1 MHRDTVTACFAVDLF
16 VARIEVVAGNGR
28 CKSFRPRGVRAP
40 AASRKTLRPFTAFE
54 RARAAIDLRLRPG
67 NEGGQAI
74 DAAGVCNDRLGLWLR
89 LVLWLRAMFAF
100 TLALAV
106 FARLLLFALKWLSFA
121 LAAFAQAAFTDVR
134 LRLHRDETGLLPEV
148 RKTVTLVVAVITA
161 DHIVGAGLQLRLV
174 LAELLLGRRDQ
185 AEVML
190 GVLVVV
196 LGGNGVA
203 GRPRIARELNVFL
216 GHMRGGTANLD
227 VRSVGLENTG
237 HRVLA
242 APVIV
247 TIIVVVIIVVPVA
260 HTLVVLTV
268 SHVLPLFQP
277 RVKSVGLM
285 V

>member
-1 MHRDTVTACFAVDLF
+1 MPAVGLF

-28 CKSFRPRGVRAP
+28 RKSFRPRGVRAP
-40 AASRKTLRPFTAFE
+40 AASRKTLSPFTAFE

-67 NEGGQAI
+67 NERGQAI

-89 LVLWLRAMFAF
+89 LVLRLRAMF
-100 TLALAV
+100 ALAV
-106 FARLLLFALKWLSFA
+106 FARLLLFALEWLAFA
-121 LAAFAQAAFTDVR
+121 LTAFALAFTDVG

-148 RKTVTLVVAVITA
+148 RKAVTLVVAVITA

-174 LAELLLGRRDQ
+174 LAELLLSRRDQ

-190 GVLVVV
+190 GVLVIV

-203 GRPRIARELNVFL
+203 GRPRVARELNVFL
-216 GHMRGGTANLD
+216 GYMRGGPANLD

-247 TIIVVVIIVVPVA
+247 TIIVIVVIIVPVA